1 MGWSVY
7 QGFVVDS
14 AGTVVQS
21 ATITVRDATTGAL
34 ATIAS
39 DIGGTAK
46 TNPFT
51 ISGGEIVRFYAGAG
65 RYNVTAVSG
74 TVSATFVDDL
84 IGTAAGYDVGSA
96 GGQVPTVTIG
106 NGIWHPLTQNN
117 YAGTGAPTITD
128 DDSEGYVAGS
138 LWVDVSVSPK
148 EAHLCIDSTT
158 GAAEWVL
165 L

>member
-14 AGTVVQS
+14 SGNIVSS
-21 ATITVRDATTGAL
+21 ATVTVRDATSGAL

-51 ISGGEIVRFYAGAG
+51 TSGGEIVRFYAEAG

-74 TVSATFVDDL
+74 TTSCAFVDDL
-84 IGTAAGYDVGSA
+84 VGTAAGYDVGTAA
-96 GGQVPTVTIG
+96 GEISTNAQGDAR
-106 NGIWHPLTQNN
+106 WHPLTQNN
-117 YAGTGAPTITD
+117 YAGAGAPTITD
-128 DDSEGYVAGS
+128 DDSEGYIAGS

-148 EAHLCIDSTT
+148 EVHLCIDSTT
-158 GAAEWVL
+158 GAAEWVAL
-165 L
+165 